1 LNYFEHHIGDYAEAT
16 AHLSILEDGAYSRLL
31 RKVYATERPLPV
43 EVDRVQRLIGART
56 DEERAAVETVLREFF
71 DLRNDGWH
79 QDRCDAAIEAYQAG
93 APEREIKKSN
103 EVARQQRH
111 RAERADLFKA
121 LHEAGQFPAW
131 NTPITEVRSMVAKL
145 PNAPVTPVTTPAT
158 PVTAPVT
165 EPVTAC
171 NAPGTAT
178 QSPVPTPHLP
188 IPTTQNNGN
197 LSSSDLR
204 SDGADGAPKAK
215 PKKHFG
221 TEDDHK
227 AVRWMF
233 DRICEVDATAKEPN
247 WDTWANDMR
256 LMREQDD
263 RTHRDACE
271 LFGWANKDSF
281 WKTNI
286 LSPAKLREKWSQLS
300 LKRQNPASTGSSTRA
315 PAMTDEQLAAKN
327 AEETAKAKA
336 LYRERYG
343 DGGNAGGD
351 VIDAE
356 ARVVPEWAA
365 IEGST
370 A

>member
-1 LNYFEHHIGDYAEAT
+1 VNYFEHHIGDYAEAT

-43 EVDRVQRLIGART
+43 EVERVQRLIGART
-56 DEERAAVETVLREFF
+56 DEERAAVEAVLQEFF
-71 DLRNDGWH
+71 DLRDDGWH
-79 QDRCDAAIEAYQAG
+79 QDRCDAAIAAYQAG
-93 APEREIKKSN
+93 APEREVKKSN

-121 LHEAGQFPAW
+121 LHEAGQYPAW
-131 NTPITEVRSMVAKL
+131 NTPITDVRALVAKL
-145 PNAPVTPVTTPAT
+145 PIAPVTAPVTPVTEAAT
-158 PVTAPVT
+158 PVTATVT
-165 EPVTAC
+165 EPMTAC

-204 SDGADGAPKAK
+204 SNGGEGAPKAK
-215 PKKHFG
+215 PKRHFG

-233 DRICEVDATAKEPN
+233 ERVREVDATAKEPS

-256 LMREQDD
+256 LMREQDN

-281 WKTNI
+281 WRSNI
-286 LSPAKLREKWSQLS
+286 MSPAKLREKWSTLS
-300 LKRQNPASTGSSTRA
+300 VKSQNPVVLAAPTRA
-315 PAMTDEQLAAKN
+315 PALTDEQRAAAN
-327 AEETAKAKA
+327 AAGDMEAKR
-336 LYRERYG
+336 LLFG
-343 DGGNAGGD
+343 DKGTKLEGEI
-351 VIDAE
+351 IDA
-356 ARVVPEWAA
+356 
-365 IEGST
+365 
-370 A
+370 